1 MTVGRETMSEPELR
15 AVDPIEAPQP
25 EQPVSRATVVWYC
38 LVGGLLVG
46 WFFFGLLVQRQG
58 FVDSAGESLGSAFAL
73 LLLVSI
79 IGTVRRSLR

>member
-1 MTVGRETMSEPELR
+1 MTVGRETLSEPELR
-15 AVDPIEAPQP
+15 AADPIEPRQP
-25 EQPVSRATVVWYC
+25 EQPVSRVTVIWYC

-58 FVDSAGESLGSAFAL
+58 FVESAGESLGSAFAL

-79 IGTVRRSLR
+79 IGAVRRSLR